1 MERLLRNRCNAP
13 CTRGTLA
20 RRCTTHT
27 HTHTHMAQACHI
39 CHGSCC
45 VTAATADVLR
55 RASHLHNSRT
65 HRALWARFAIA
76 LLSARHLHNSRT
88 HRVLWAR
95 FAARVVDSREAPLEA
110 RKQQAHPA
118 PSSRSVPQR
127 AHLQILFFCGST
139 KWLDTGCI
147 PGRSFPDAL
156 MKRRALLLLL
166 AGAGAAQTCA
176 PWSVS
181 RPPPRCRSPASR
193 AEEVRGRGG
202 GA

>member
-1 MERLLRNRCNAP
+1 MGRLFRNRCNSQCAEKDN
-13 CTRGTLA
+13 
-20 RRCTTHT
+20 RR
-27 HTHTHMAQACHI
+27 HM
-39 CHGSCC
+39 
-45 VTAATADVLR
+45 
-55 RASHLHNSRT
+55 HNSHT
-65 HRALWARFAIA
+65 HRA
-76 LLSARHLHNSRT
+76 
-88 HRVLWAR
+88 LWAR

-118 PSSRSVPQR
+118 PSSRSGPQR
-127 AHLQILFFCGST
+127 ANLQILFFCGST
-139 KWLDTGCI
+139 KWWKRGLY

-193 AEEVRGRGG
+193 AEEVRGRGARSLEKRDEDLMSFG
-202 GA
+202 FRV